1 MFEYKGKQY
10 TLADLQEDAK
20 NQGFVNFDEYME
32 LYVADGMVEIPD
44 TSKGPVSF
52 EERDAW
58 DILKSKAANFAKM
71 PVNALD
77 NFIQIYETGEYPGT
91 YEDSFFGN
99 IMESV
104 GEVVAEGPVE
114 ASLGYAAKYLR
125 DKGYDIPDEYFVWD
139 LTTPEER
146 REKFENFL
154 LDVRK
159 DPDMTLEMARRLDP
173 TNKIKFENAIEWLNK
188 YTYIYKDE
196 NGNPLDYLDLFE
208 QGEILAGL
216 DAFTDDL
223 SAGIPSLIIS
233 RAPYGAG
240 AAFLGAS
247 SYMENF
253 ETDLFERGIDEET
266 TRADIMN
273 NSLITG
279 AADMAMEFAGGRI
292 INGLVKRGVKKG
304 SAEKMLTQMPKVMMK
319 KFGLGFAS
327 EFVTEGATGVLQQA
341 ANEWTYDDVSTYK
354 SYARTF
360 LKDGMIGGFLGG
372 PAVVISTPN
381 KKQVYEYVSPKAWR
395 QEQLKIEENI
405 IRLMRDSK
413 KSRGKEKEIIENKI
427 KELQDQKK
435 KNKENLYSFFDSLT
449 DLEKKEYAQ
458 NIDKQHEQLDIIGNK
473 KFDNATQAQAKKDL
487 EKYTEANN
495 KFFGNVDINYDA
507 ALEQI
512 LGRTLKASER
522 IQQQKKVFGFNK
534 KKLNIEYVDSDSR
547 LEELN
552 KEFEGFNMADGMFYA
567 EDKSGKP
574 TIYIN
579 TKVAGLAE
587 QTNVL
592 GHEYLHAIV
601 SRAFSEG
608 IGAANLKGAVSSF
621 VEYLKDTGQQDIVN
635 RIEERLANKYKGKDK
650 NGNII
655 RDANGLVKTE
665 KLKDQEEYFNLFS
678 DLIKDEKI
686 ELVEGKSKGIINSMR
701 ALHRGLGFGSVNYQN
716 GQEVFNWL
724 VDYNTNMQRAGILG
738 KITSRGLGRVKLK
751 GLEPKIDKKTGES
764 DVIKEGVKKS
774 VTKKDLTPKQVTD
787 RINKLGRVDKDGNDL
802 QEEGIGNFYYQ
813 AEVEDIHKK
822 IQEEGLLDNLIL
834 KQPHVGVDDQT
845 FLDTTYAELFS
856 WVKKYEPERKNPSG
870 LFGHINSQ
878 IPNRAKQ
885 AYNAITK
892 GQVTAPTVDIGQTT
906 KEGEVKVQVAA
917 EKSTE
922 MEAFEQEDISPAA
935 RAKKKAEKAKT
946 KEKVESKF
954 RRKLGIQTGGDLYN
968 KVLDSSRKALLRAY
982 ETGIS
987 VRNIQR
993 KLRDEANIYLFKEIK
1008 NFLGTKKYISN
1019 LKEFRVSIME
1029 AIFTADLV
1037 QMERNVPEGE
1047 KVFTK
1052 FVRKLTSKEEVQA
1065 AVDQNLLP
1073 ASALNIIDKGTAVN
1087 LYEKVIPTEKQFLSF
1102 FDIPTINPV
1111 TGIRSGKRG
1120 TRKDTLAKQIAGA
1133 LSYDA
1138 TMEIAQEPT
1147 VIKKRQDIAEIKG
1160 ETLPQ
1165 DNLERLAEAI
1175 GRDPNVKFSYSTLT
1189 PSKIKKASL
1198 YLQQK
1203 ENSLLDGH
1211 PAKPFFELTRQL
1223 VEEGHDVVDAW
1234 TVAVEQF
1241 GIDSSVL
1248 NLVLQDGDLSRSHID
1263 NVIWAINNFTV
1274 AKIRKLAHD
1283 TSVTYLKGQL
1293 SKAKNINEKIKIVN
1307 EYLANVGRSVRSAK
1321 VGDITTNRLLL
1332 EEVIQKLGDP
1342 KLAERYILKKVPKG
1356 EKLQYVDRNGE
1367 IKDVELYENI
1377 ENIKNN
1383 AYNNNDLIQK
1393 VNEQAEKAQAYIF
1406 KILDSKL
1413 TNSERKAIV
1422 QLMGYDQRGALRKAF
1437 KLGMVVDRSSKNG
1450 KKYNSK
1456 NTILEHEYTIKD
1468 LQDKLNDY
1476 IDGKIKKEKLE
1487 EIFEKSRVHILP
1499 KTIDNILSKEGLR
1512 HRGSFTRYNNAEFK
1526 KALQKLIDD
1535 KVVKNVPAK
1544 FSKSLDFQKLDNAV
1558 MFSRSA
1564 NNESKGITVLDF
1576 DDTLATTES
1585 LVRFTRPDGT
1595 TGTLNAEQ
1603 YASTYE
1609 TLLSKG
1615 YKFDFSEFNKVV
1627 KGKIAPLFQKA
1638 LKLQNKFGPEN
1649 MFVLTARPP
1658 AAANAIHK
1666 FLKAN
1671 GLNIPLKNITGL
1683 ANSTADAKALWI
1695 ADKVGE
1701 GYNDFYFADDALQ
1714 NVKAVKNMLDQLDV
1728 KSKVQQA
1735 KVKFSNSMSDE
1746 FNKIIERTKGVPAE
1760 EIISKARAAKR
1771 GAKKGKYQL
1780 FLPPSAEDFKGLL
1793 YYFIGKGR
1801 QGDADM
1807 AFLKKALIDPLNRAY
1822 TEFNTAKQV
1831 IANDYRRL
1839 KKTMPEAA
1847 KKVNKTTP
1855 DSDFTYG
1862 DAVRV
1867 YLWTKAGFEVPG
1879 LNQKEIDSLVN
1890 LVLNDSELQLFADN
1904 IGLISRSADG
1914 YIKPGEYWQAGDIR
1928 NDLDDATGRVGR
1940 KQFFEEFIENTEN
1953 IFGKMVNGKLTG
1965 DNINKI
1971 EAIYGT
1977 NFREALED
1985 ILYRTINGT
1994 SRPYGSN
2001 RLVNSFT
2008 NWVNGSVGAVMFVN
2022 MRSALLQQMS
2032 TVNFINYG
2040 DNNKFK
2046 AAARFAD
2053 QKQFWKDWVMIFN
2066 SDKLKQRRAGLS
2078 MDINANEL
2086 TTYLNK
2092 SRSKTKALINWLLR
2106 QGFKPTQIS
2115 DSVAI
2120 ANGGATFY
2128 RNRVNTY
2135 LKQGMSLKEAEAK
2148 AWNDFS
2154 EIAEET
2160 QQSARPDMASP
2171 QQASAIGKWFLNFLN
2186 TPMQYSRIIKKSALD
2201 LINRRRRP
2209 EMSQLQSDTTN
2220 ISRILYY
2227 GFIQNVIFY
2236 TLQTGLFAA
2245 MFDDEDDEESKEFF
2259 DKKYQMTAHSIVDG
2273 LLRGIGFGGAAIST
2287 LKNMLVK
2294 FIEEDKKG
2302 YKGKPVEKVAL
2313 EMVNL
2318 SPVVGIKTRKV
2329 ANAVRS
2335 YSYNKE
2341 VVKHMETFDIDNPIW
2356 GVTTGVVEGL
2366 TNIPV
2371 NRLYRKTQNL
2381 RAATQED
2388 IEAWQRFALISGWSV
2403 WNIGMQ
2409 NEELE
2414 KIKEDLKKERK
2425 KTNKR
2430 KKKKTYSTLPTL

>member
-1 MFEYKGKQY
+1 MFEYKGERY

-32 LYVADGMVEIPD
+32 LYIADGMREIPN

-52 EERDAW
+52 EERDAL

-292 INGLVKRGVKKG
+292 INGLVKRGVKKKT
-304 SAEKMLTQMPKVMMK
+304 AEEILTQMPKVMLK

-458 NIDKQHEQLDIIGNK
+458 NIDKQHEQLDIIGNSK
-473 KFDNATQAQAKKDL
+473 YDNATQAQAKKDL

-495 KFFGNVDINYDA
+495 KFFGSVDIDYDA
-507 ALEQI
+507 TLEQI

-579 TKVAGLAE
+579 TKIAGLAE
-587 QTNVL
+587 QTNAL

-601 SRAFSEG
+601 SRSFSEG

-621 VEYLKDTGQQDIVN
+621 VEYLKDTGQQNIVN
-635 RIEERLANKYKGKDK
+635 RIEERLANKYKGRDK

-678 DLIKDEKI
+678 DLIKKEKI

-701 ALHRGLGFGSVNYQN
+701 ALHRGLGFGNVDYQN

-751 GLEPKIDKKTGES
+751 GLEAKIDPKTGES
-764 DVIKEGVKKS
+764 DVIKEDVKKS

-813 AEVEDIHKK
+813 AEVEDIYKT

-834 KQPHVGVDDQT
+834 KQPHVGVNDQA

-982 ETGIS
+982 ETGVS

-993 KLRDEANIYLFKEIK
+993 KLRDEANVYLFKEIK

-1037 QMERNVPEGE
+1037 QMERNVPESE

-1138 TMEIAQEPT
+1138 TMEVAQEPT
-1147 VIKKRQDIAEIKG
+1147 VIKKRQDIAELKG
-1160 ETLPQ
+1160 ESLPQ

-1175 GRDPNVKFSYSTLT
+1175 GRDPNVKFSKSTLT
-1189 PSKIKKASL
+1189 DSKREKAAL
-1198 YLQQK
+1198 YLQAK
-1203 ENSLLDGH
+1203 ENSLPIGH

-1223 VEEGHDVVDAW
+1223 VEEGHDIVDVW
-1234 TVAVEQF
+1234 TIAMEQF
-1241 GIDSSVL
+1241 GIDSNVL
-1248 NLVLQDGDLSRSHID
+1248 NLILQDGDLSRSHID
-1263 NVIWAINNFTV
+1263 NVIWAINNFVV
-1274 AKIRKLAHD
+1274 AKIRKLGHD
-1283 TSVTYLKGQL
+1283 ASKKYLKKQL
-1293 SKAKNINEKIKIVN
+1293 DKAKNITEKINIVN
-1307 EYLANVGRSVRSAK
+1307 EYLANIGRPVRSAG
-1321 VGDITTNRLLL
+1321 VDSITTN
-1332 EEVIQKLGDP
+1332 QKLYDDVIVPLGLGDYYR
-1342 KLAERYILKKVPKG
+1342 LVDANIRGKKIQFRRNKKT
-1356 EKLQYVDRNGE
+1356 EKFE
-1367 IKDVELYENI
+1367 DVELYENI

-1383 AYNNNDLIQK
+1383 AYKNNDLIQQ
-1393 VNEQAEKAQAYIF
+1393 VNKQALKAQEYIF

-1413 TNSERKAIV
+1413 TNSEKKAIV
-1422 QLMGYDQRGALRKAF
+1422 QLMAYDQRGALRKSF

-1468 LQDKLNDY
+1468 LQDNLNDY
-1476 IDGKIKKEKLE
+1476 IDGKPQKLE
-1487 EIFEKSRVHILP
+1487 KIFEESRVHVLP
-1499 KTIDNILSKEGLR
+1499 KTIDNILSREGLR
-1512 HRGSFTRYNNAEFK
+1512 HRGSFTRYDNAKFK

-1544 FSKSLDFQKLDNAV
+1544 FSKSIDLQKLNNAV
-1558 MFSRSA
+1558 MFSRST

-1576 DDTLATTES
+1576 DDTLATTQS
-1585 LVRFTRPDGT
+1585 LVKFTRPDGT
-1595 TGTLNAEQ
+1595 TGALNAEQ

-1683 ANSTADAKALWI
+1683 ANSTAEAKALWI
-1695 ADKVGE
+1695 ADKVSE

-1714 NVKAVKNMLDQLDV
+1714 NVKAVANMLDQFDV

-1735 KVKFSNSMSDE
+1735 KVKFSKSMDKD
-1746 FNKIIERTKGVPAE
+1746 FNDILEDVTSIESKKRFSAV
-1760 EIISKARAAKR
+1760 KARKR
-1771 GAKKGKYQL
+1771 GEKKGRFRL
-1780 FLPPSAEDFKGLL
+1780 FIPPSHEDFVGLL
-1793 YYFIGKGR
+1793 YNFIGKGKKGNTHR
-1801 QGDADM
+1801 D
-1807 AFLKKALIDPLNRAY
+1807 FFEKALIRPLNRAY
-1822 TEFNTAKQV
+1822 RELNTAKQS
-1831 IANDYRRL
+1831 IANDYKTL
-1839 KKTMPEAA
+1839 NKQFPDIKKKLTKKT
-1847 KKVNKTTP
+1847 P
-1855 DSDFTYG
+1855 DGDFTYQ
-1862 DAVRV
+1862 DAIRI
-1867 YLWTKAGFEVPG
+1867 YLWNKHGHNIPG
-1879 LNQKEIDSLVN
+1879 LSKTDQQALVDLVMNDAELRQYAEILNTISKQSDYVKPTDSW
-1890 LVLNDSELQLFADN
+1890 E
-1904 IGLISRSADG
+1904 G
-1914 YIKPGEYWQAGDIR
+1914 GDIR
-1928 NDLDDATGRVGR
+1928 IDLDDATGRVGR
-1940 KQFFEEFIENTEN
+1940 AEFFAEFFENADIIFSQEN
-1953 IFGKMVNGKLTG
+1953 L
-1965 DNINKI
+1965 NKI
-1971 EAIYGT
+1971 EAAYGPDMVS
-1977 NFREALED
+1977 ALKD
-1985 ILYRTINGT
+1985 ILYRTKTGRN
-1994 SRPYGSN
+1994 RPSGQN
-2001 RLVNSFT
+2001 ALVNKFL
-2008 NWVNGSVGAVMFVN
+2008 NYLNGSVASTMFFN
-2022 MRSALLQQMS
+2022 MRSAVLQQMS
-2032 TVNFINYG
+2032 IVNFINYS
-2040 DNNKFK
+2040 DNNIF
-2046 AAARFAD
+2046 AAAKAFAN
-2053 QKQFWKDWVMIFN
+2053 QKQYWTDWATIFN
-2066 SDKLKQRRAGLS
+2066 SDFMKQRRAGIKTDVNGAELAAS
-2078 MDINANEL
+2078 VKNATNPIQAAIKKMLEL
-2086 TTYLNK
+2086 
-2092 SRSKTKALINWLLR
+2092 
-2106 QGFKPTQIS
+2106 GFSLTQIG
-2115 DSVAI
+2115 DNFAI
-2120 ANGGATFY
+2120 ATGGATYY
-2128 RNRVNTY
+2128 RNRINTY
-2135 LKQGMSLKEAEAK
+2135 LKKGLSQKEAEAK
-2148 AWNDFS
+2148 AFVDFQAL
-2154 EIAEET
+2154 AEAT
-2160 QQSARPDMASP
+2160 QQSARPDMVSQ
-2171 QQASAIGKWFLNFLN
+2171 QQASPLGKVILAFQNVTSQFNRLG
-2186 TPMQYSRIIKKSALD
+2186 KKAFLD
-2201 LINRRRRP
+2201 LKNRRISP
-2209 EMSQLQSDTTN
+2209 EYKTASNPQLQSDVSN
-2220 ISRILYY
+2220 VSRIAYY
-2227 GFIQNVIFY
+2227 FAIQNLIFY
-2236 TLQTGLFAA
+2236 ALQSALFMA
-2245 MFDDEDDEESKEFF
+2245 MFDDDEEDEKLLKKKER
-2259 DKKYQMTAHSIVDG
+2259 MINGSIDSV
-2273 LLRGIGFGGAAIST
+2273 LRGSGVMGGVIAT
-2287 LKNMLVK
+2287 LKNMAIK
-2294 FIEEDKKG
+2294 WYEQRDKN
-2302 YKGKPVEKVAL
+2302 YNADESAVL
-2313 EMVNL
+2313 MEMLNV
-2318 SPVVGIKTRKV
+2318 SPPLGIKARKIV
-2329 ANAVRS
+2329 NAEKTLN
-2335 YSYNKE
+2335 YNKKIIDE
-2341 VVKHMETFDIDNPIW
+2341 METFDIDNPQW
-2356 GVTTGVVEGL
+2356 SAVTNYIEAT
-2366 TNIPV
+2366 TNVPL
-2371 NRLYRKTQNL
+2371 NRMYNKTQNVRESL
-2381 RAATQED
+2381 NNQHSAFERALM
-2388 IEAWQRFALISGWSV
+2388 FSGWSK
-2403 WNIGMQ
+2403 WNLGI
-2409 NEELE
+2409 EDSE
-2414 KIKEDLKKERK
+2414 KIKEVKEK
-2425 KTNKR
+2425 V
-2430 KKKKTYSTLPTL
+2430 KKKKGKKKIKYLTLPTL